1 MKRNIIIFFE
11 VLILVLVVGFGA
23 MFAYMTVTDKNIMNS
38 NKKKQ
43 DANDKVVALIEEL
56 NEERTTSQDPIGEG
70 DSDADPVG
78 RYDDLLSNPDVLKE
92 NKIYPVESASE
103 DVIKL
108 LFAGDVGFADG
119 YAILGNIKASG
130 GNIESAFDT
139 ETLDFMRS
147 ADIFMINNEFT
158 FTDRGAPIEE
168 KTYTFRCSPE
178 FSRFY
183 KDMGV
188 DIVSLANNHVYD
200 FGEVSL
206 TDTIDTLNNCNVAF
220 VGAGLNRTEAMKPA
234 YYIVN
239 DTCISIVSATQI
251 ERVDRPD
258 TKGATDTTPGTFRC
272 WYDDTVLEVIK
283 EAKAHSDYCIA
294 YIHWGTELEE
304 APDWAQLELA
314 PKLAE
319 AGADAIIGDHPHILQ
334 RIDYIGD
341 TPVIYSLGNYLF
353 NSKTLDTG
361 LMELNINMGDGSLRA
376 RFVPCIQSACHTSL
390 ATGTEKARILSYL
403 SSISPGVC
411 IDEEGW
417 ITKR

>member
-1 MKRNIIIFFE
+1 MKRNIIIFIE
-11 VLILVLVVGFGA
+11 VLVLVLVIGFGA
-23 MFAYMTVTDKNIMNS
+23 MFAYITVTGRSSIGS
-38 NKKKQ
+38 NKKKR
-43 DANDKVVALIEEL
+43 DTNEKVVALVEEL
-56 NEERTTSQDPIGEG
+56 NEESTAAQDATG
-70 DSDADPVG
+70 DSGSEAGSEG
-78 RYDDLLSNPDVLKE
+78 RYSDILSNPEVLKE
-92 NKIYPVESASE
+92 NKIYPMEAASE
-103 DVIKL
+103 DSIRL

-119 YAILGNIKASG
+119 YAILGNIKARG
-130 GNIESAFDT
+130 GNIDSAFDAD
-139 ETLDFMRS
+139 TLEYMRS

-158 FTDRGAPIEE
+158 FTDRGVPIEE

-206 TDTIDTLNNCNVAF
+206 TDTIDTLNNCDVAF
-220 VGAGLNRTEAMKPA
+220 VGAGVNKSEAMKPA
-234 YYIVN
+234 YFIVN

-251 ERVDRPD
+251 ERVDNPD
-258 TKGATDTTPGTFRC
+258 TKGATDMTPGTFRC
-272 WYDDTVLEVIK
+272 WYDDTVVEVVK

-341 TPVIYSLGNYLF
+341 TPVIYSMGNYLF

-361 LMELNINMGDGSLRA
+361 LMEVSINIGDGSLGA
-376 RFVPCIQSACHTSL
+376 RFVPCIQSGCRTSL
-390 ATGTEKARILSYL
+390 ATGTEKTRILSYL
-403 SSISPGVC
+403 SSISPGVS
-411 IDEEGW
+411 IDEDGW
-417 ITKR
+417 ISKR

>member
-1 MKRNIIIFFE
+1 
-11 VLILVLVVGFGA
+11 

-56 NEERTTSQDPIGEG
+56 NEERTTAQDSMGEG
-70 DSDADPVG
+70 DSDVEQVG
-78 RYDDLLSNPDVLKE
+78 RYDDLLSNPDVLRE

-119 YAILGNIKASG
+119 YAILGNIKARG
-130 GNIESAFDT
+130 GNIESAFDA

-158 FTDRGAPIEE
+158 FTDRGVPIEE

-304 APDWAQLELA
+304 VPDWAQLELA

-361 LMELNINMGDGSLRA
+361 LMELNINMGDGSLHA
-376 RFVPCIQSACHTSL
+376 RFVPCIQSACRTCL

-403 SSISPGVC
+403 SSISPGVY

>member
-119 YAILGNIKASG
+119 YAILGNIKARG

-158 FTDRGAPIEE
+158 FTDRGVPIEE

-206 TDTIDTLNNCNVAF
+206 TDTIDTLNNCDVAF
-220 VGAGLNRTEAMKPA
+220 VGAGVNKSEAMKPA
-234 YYIVN
+234 YFIVN

-251 ERVDRPD
+251 ERVDNPD
-258 TKGATDTTPGTFRC
+258 TKGATDMTPGTFRC
-272 WYDDTVLEVIK
+272 WYDDTVVEVVK

-341 TPVIYSLGNYLF
+341 TPVIYSMGNYLF

-361 LMELNINMGDGSLRA
+361 LMELSINIGDGSLGA
-376 RFVPCIQSACHTSL
+376 RFVPCIQSGCHTSL
-390 ATGTEKARILSYL
+390 ATGTEKTRILSYL
-403 SSISPGVC
+403 SSISPGVS
-411 IDEEGW
+411 IDEDGW
-417 ITKR
+417 ISKR

>member
-56 NEERTTSQDPIGEG
+56 NEERTTAQDSMGEG
-70 DSDADPVG
+70 DSDVEQVG
-78 RYDDLLSNPDVLKE
+78 RYDDLLSNPDVLRE

-119 YAILGNIKASG
+119 YAILGNIKARG
-130 GNIESAFDT
+130 GNIESAFDA

-158 FTDRGAPIEE
+158 FTDRGVPIEE

-304 APDWAQLELA
+304 VPDWAQLELA

-361 LMELNINMGDGSLRA
+361 LMELNINMGDGSLHA
-376 RFVPCIQSACHTSL
+376 RFVPCIQSACRTCL

-403 SSISPGVC
+403 SSISPGVY